1 MNLFSLSLVDR
12 SRRRMAAIQAVELS
26 DQEVA
31 EVSGGNGA
39 TAASSGMETLV
50 VTPNSDGHTKW
61 DCGDK

>member
-12 SRRRMAAIQAVELS
+12 SRRRMAAMQAVELT

-39 TAASSGMETLV
+39 TAASSGMWTVV
-50 VTPNSDGHTKW
+50 VTPNGDGYTQW